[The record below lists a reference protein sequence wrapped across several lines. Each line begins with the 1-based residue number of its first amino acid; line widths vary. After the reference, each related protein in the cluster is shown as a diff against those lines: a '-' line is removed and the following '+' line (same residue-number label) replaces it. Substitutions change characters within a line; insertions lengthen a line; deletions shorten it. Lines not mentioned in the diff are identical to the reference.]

1 MLYFKGT
8 IIQLK
13 NEIRSNS
20 LSNSVTHQTSIN
32 LKVIHLEKNTFPKN
46 IRNEKG
52 FVQILSEFP
61 FFLSYTFD
69 TNIKHKLFQIS
80 FHFIIINFYNRN

>member
-1 MLYFKGT
+1 MLYFKET

-13 NEIRSNS
+13 NEIRSNF
-20 LSNSVTHQTSIN
+20 LSNSHQSSIN
-32 LKVIHLEKNTFPKN
+32 LKIIHLEKNTFPKN

-52 FVQILSEFP
+52 FVQILSEFH

-69 TNIKHKLFQIS
+69 TNIVLIKHKLFQTSTIEIDIRHS
-80 FHFIIINFYNRN
+80 